1 MGMKISTATSA
12 LVNYPL
18 DAALAIVSETG
29 FDGVDVWCGRPH
41 LYRQDHSPEE
51 LRRLKQQLQDSGLT
65 AVTAMPAFFR
75 YPYSLSSPNAVIR
88 SDSMQYV
95 VDCMENAL
103 AIGCTQVLIVPSRSL
118 VGQALEDASTRF
130 TDSLSQLSKKAE
142 HLGVRLGVETLNPQL
157 SDYAKQSAQVMA
169 FIDAIGSDSLGVVL
183 DTGHLCL
190 SGEDFTSAV
199 KNVGSRL
206 MEVHFNDNDV
216 RSSKMLYLGRA

>member
-1 MGMKISTATSA
+1 
-12 LVNYPL
+12 
-18 DAALAIVSETG
+18 
-29 FDGVDVWCGRPH
+29 
-41 LYRQDHSPEE
+41 
-51 LRRLKQQLQDSGLT
+51 
-65 AVTAMPAFFR
+65 
-75 YPYSLSSPNAVIR
+75 
-88 SDSMQYV
+88 
-95 VDCMENAL
+95 MENAL

-118 VGQALEDASTRF
+118 VGQALEDAITRF

-142 HLGVRLGVETLNPQL
+142 QLGVRLGVETLNPQL

-206 MEVHFNDNDV
+206 MEVHFNDNDGKV
-216 RSSKMLYLGRA
+216 QQNAVPGEGVIDFPAVFRVLQAQGYGGFVTLELGWQYSPDPQPALKLALDRTQRMQAQA